1 MKIIAL
7 MTSTLATAARITYTE
22 SGCADKIEIGGVE
35 LSYDFSQMAYTNGEI
50 KLAQNPADSTWMM
63 VNPESDPLV
72 SFDKANCVEDNKK
85 WYTLDTASFEYQPA
99 SIQAKK
105 L

>member
-7 MTSTLATAARITYTE
+7 MTSTLATAARLTHTD
-22 SGCADKIEIGGVE
+22 CADKVEIGGIE
-35 LSYDFSQMAYTNGEI
+35 LAYDISQMAYTNGEI

-63 VNPESDPLV
+63 VNPENAPIV

-85 WYTLDTASFEYQPA
+85 WYTLDMASFEYQPA
-99 SIQAKK
+99 SVQAKK